1 MVPVGT
7 NVTTG
12 IVENLDSCIDRKADD
27 YGRTKRDYYEVLGVD
42 KSADEAA
49 IKKAYR
55 NLAKKY
61 HPDANPGD
69 AEAEKKFKEA
79 SEAYA
84 ILSDPEK
91 KRQYD
96 QFGHA
101 AFDGGAGGAGGFDF
115 TGTDFS
121 DIFGDIFGDF
131 FGGGRRSS
139 AQSAGPMK
147 GANLRTSVRVTF
159 EEAVFGCEK
168 EIELTIK
175 ENCKTCN
182 GSGAK
187 PGTSPETCTKCGG
200 KGQVVF
206 TQQSF
211 FGTVR
216 NVQTCPDCQGSG
228 KIIKEKCTDCRGT
241 GYVPMKKRYAVDIPA
256 GIDNGQCKRMPGL
269 GEPGTNGG
277 ARGDVLVEVIVCRH
291 PIFQRQ
297 DYNIFS
303 TVPMSFAVAALGGE
317 IVIDTVDGKVIYDVK
332 AGTQTDT
339 KVRLKGKGVP
349 TLRNKEV
356 RGDHYVTL
364 VIQTPDKLSHEAK
377 ELLRKFDEVS
387 GDSLNASKNVTK
399 NEEEKSESKEKKK
412 KGFWK

>member
-1 MVPVGT
+1 MA
-7 NVTTG
+7 
-12 IVENLDSCIDRKADD
+12 EQ
-27 YGRTKRDYYEVLGVD
+27 KRDYYEVLGIS
-42 KSADEAA
+42 KTADDAE

-55 NLAKKY
+55 VLAKKY
-61 HPDANPGD
+61 HPDMNPGD

-84 ILSDPEK
+84 VLSDPEK
-91 KRQYD
+91 RRQYD

-101 AFDGGAGGAGGFDF
+101 AFEGGGAGGFGGFDF
-115 TGTDFS
+115 NSADFG

-131 FGGGRRSS
+131 FGGGRRRG
-139 AQSAGPMK
+139 ANNGPMK
-147 GANLRTSVRVTF
+147 GTNIRRTSVRITF
-159 EEAVFGCEK
+159 EEAVFGVSK
-168 EIELTIK
+168 EIELTLK
-175 ENCKTCN
+175 DECATCH
-182 GSGAK
+182 GTGAK

-216 NVQTCPDCQGSG
+216 NVQSCPECNGTG
-228 KIIKEKCTDCRGT
+228 KVIKEKCADCHGT
-241 GYVPMKKRYAVDIPA
+241 GYIANRKKIQVSIPA
-256 GIDNGQCKRMPGL
+256 GIDNGQSVRIRDK

-277 ARGDVLVEVIVCRH
+277 PRGDLLVEVIVARH

-303 TVPMSFAVAALGGE
+303 TVPISFAVAALGGD
-317 IVIDTVDGKVIYDVK
+317 VVVDTVDGKVIYEVK
-332 AGTQTDT
+332 PGTQTDT

-349 TLRNKEV
+349 SLRNKEV

-364 VIQTPDKLSHEAK
+364 VVQTPDKLSGEAK
-377 ELLRKFDEVS
+377 ELLKQFDALT
-387 GDSLNASKNVTK
+387 GDSLNAAKNIDA
-399 NEEEKSESKEKKK
+399 EKQETKKK
-412 KGFWK
+412 KFWK

>member
-1 MVPVGT
+1 MA
-7 NVTTG
+7 
-12 IVENLDSCIDRKADD
+12 EQ
-27 YGRTKRDYYEVLGVD
+27 KRDYYEVLGVE
-42 KSADEAA
+42 KNADDAA
-49 IKKAYR
+49 LKKAYR
-55 NLAKKY
+55 GLAKKY
-61 HPDANPGD
+61 HPDVNPGD

-91 KRQYD
+91 RKQYD

-101 AFDGGAGGAGGFDF
+101 AFEGGAGGPGGFDF
-115 TGTDFS
+115 GGADFS

-131 FGGGRRSS
+131 FGGGSRR
-139 AQSAGPMK
+139 AQNNGPMK

-187 PGTSPETCTKCGG
+187 PGTSPETCSRCGG

-216 NVQTCPDCQGSG
+216 NVQACPDCQGTG
-228 KIIKEKCTDCRGT
+228 KVIKEKCSDCHGT
-241 GYVPMKKRYAVDIPA
+241 GYVPMRKRYAVDIPA

-277 ARGDVLVEVIVCRH
+277 PRGDVLVEVVVGRH

-317 IVIDTVDGKVIYDVK
+317 VVIDTVDGKVIYEVK
-332 AGTQTDT
+332 PGTQTDT

-364 VIQTPDKLSHEAK
+364 VVQIPDKLSHEAK
-377 ELLRKFDEVS
+377 ELLRKFDAES
-387 GDSLNASKNVTK
+387 GDSLNAAKKVDADGEGK
-399 NEEEKSESKEKKK
+399 DKKK
-412 KGFWK
+412 KFWK

>member
-1 MVPVGT
+1 MA
-7 NVTTG
+7 
-12 IVENLDSCIDRKADD
+12 EQ
-27 YGRTKRDYYEVLGVD
+27 KRDYYEVLGVD
-42 KSADEAA
+42 KNADEAA

-55 NLAKKY
+55 VLAKKY
-61 HPDANPGD
+61 HPDMNPGD

-84 ILSDPEK
+84 VLSDPEK

-101 AFDGGAGGAGGFDF
+101 AFDGGSGMGGFDF
-115 TGTDFS
+115 SGADFS

-139 AQSAGPMK
+139 ARNNGPMK
-147 GANLRTSVRVTF
+147 GANIRTSVRIAF
-159 EEAVFGCEK
+159 EEAVFGCSK
-168 EIELTIK
+168 EIDLTVK
-175 ENCKTCN
+175 ETCKTCN

-187 PGTSPETCTKCGG
+187 PGTTPETCGKCGG

-228 KIIKEKCTDCRGT
+228 KVIRDKCTDCRGT
-241 GYVPMKKRYAVDIPA
+241 GYIPMKKRYSVEIPA
-256 GIDNGQCKRMPGL
+256 GIDNGQSVRQPGL

-277 ARGDVLVEVIVCRH
+277 PRGDVLVEVIVGRH
-291 PIFQRQ
+291 PIFQRR
-297 DYNIFS
+297 DFNIYS

-317 IVIDTVDGKVIYDVK
+317 IYIDTVDGKVIYDVK

-349 TLRNKEV
+349 TLRNREV

-364 VIQTPDKLSHEAK
+364 VVEVPDKLKTEAK
-377 ELLRKFDEVS
+377 ELLKQFDALT
-387 GDSLNASKNVTK
+387 GDSLNATRQAEASG
-399 NEEEKSESKEKKK
+399 SESGGDANGTNAKDSKDGKKK
-412 KGFWK
+412 KFWK